1 MIEKRGRFYGGRSAP
16 AVLNQERQRGRR
28 SGGRQQWS
36 EIQAV
41 AAKLMTCLRLLIR
54 RILWRRPVGI
64 GMRDRTQLGN
74 E

>member
-1 MIEKRGRFYGGRSAP
+1 MIEKGGGCCGGRRAP
-16 AVLNQERQRGRR
+16 AVLKRERQRGRC
-28 SGGRQQWS
+28 SGRRQQWS